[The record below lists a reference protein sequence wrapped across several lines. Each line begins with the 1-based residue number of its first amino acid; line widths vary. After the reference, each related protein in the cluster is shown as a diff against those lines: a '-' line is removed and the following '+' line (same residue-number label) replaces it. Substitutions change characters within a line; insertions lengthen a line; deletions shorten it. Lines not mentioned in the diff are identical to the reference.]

1 MWWKRSSSGSR
12 PTIPGASSAPLSSPS
27 RGAASSPTPAS
38 TANSAS
44 GRCRRRR
51 RCSASS
57 AASRNLRGQGVE
69 QRFIPL
75 NTSSFPRLPHA
86 FMPNWGAVDARHG
99 RVLFY
104 DDDKLGMNRPVEK
117 LHFIVAEV
125 SRLPVH
131 NNSPM
136 DTWNAALLICD
147 DDPGPS
153 SGFPRVA
160 VEASTTSSSPPVSI
174 HRIKMC
180 GALPSSSLCHAATVI
195 VVVCLEDPRLS

>member
-117 LHFIVAEV
+117 LHFIVWDPITAEV

-136 DTWNAALLICD
+136 DTWNAKLLICD
-147 DDPGPS
+147 DDPSPS
-153 SGFPRVA
+153 SGFRVA
-160 VEASTTSSSPPVSI
+160 VAGRQRRLLLLRLRLFIGSKCVEHS
-174 HRIKMC
+174 HHH
-180 GALPSSSLCHAATVI
+180 LCATQ
-195 VVVCLEDPRLS
+195 PK